1 MGRPATYNND
11 RERRVAQDERRKAQ
25 RAKHELEFVGIDGEG
40 IGKGRHHRYVLL
52 ACGNEYVVNEK
63 GLEFHEIADFLWSN
77 FCRRDS
83 SIVYSGFYL
92 GYDFT
97 QWLKKLPEARAW
109 YLFTDAGIAKRNRA
123 RTGNP
128 TPFPVRY
135 EGWEFDLLGMKRF
148 KLRKEGAKSWMY
160 VNDAG
165 PFFQCSYLEAIN
177 PEKWVNPIVTPEE
190 FEMIAEGK
198 KRRESA
204 ILDQDMIDYCLLE
217 VDTLPR
223 ALKPLNEGLVSMG
236 VRLKRNQW
244 FGPGQAAQAWM
255 NTQDVPTVQ
264 EQMANPIL
272 VQMQRIAREA
282 YFGGWFEIM
291 AHGIVPGTS
300 YEYDINSAYPYIAAH
315 LPCLL
320 HGTWEHSDNASA
332 FLSRGSHKYALVR
345 ASVVGTN
352 NRIGAMLHR
361 LPDGNI
367 LRPQATEGWYWWH
380 EIQASRECGLIDE
393 INIQEA
399 WEYTP
404 CDCPPP
410 FRELANLYLD
420 RLAIGKNTAQGK
432 SGKLVYNSAYGKLAQ
447 SIGHPKYS
455 NAIYASL
462 ITAGCRTQI
471 VNAIA
476 SHPMGTD
483 ACLMVATDAVF
494 FRSCHPTLLVSDR
507 LGEWEETKRENLT
520 LFKPGVYWDDKT
532 RISIAN
538 DKPAVFKSR
547 GVSAKAF
554 SATIDSIDKQFS
566 NWSTDSY
573 PVTRDPQAFR
583 EGWYPKVEFN
593 AGFTMITC
601 RQALA
606 RGKWFLAGAVG
617 EATVTQDSW
626 PGIKRLP
633 GEVIDN
639 VFYSRP
645 WPDLGEP
652 SMPYQKNFGI
662 DPEEWLTEDGG
673 GAMLIAEALK
683 G

>member
-1 MGRPATYNND
+1 LGRPAKYNSD
-11 RERRVAQDERRKAQ
+11 RERRVAQNERRKAE

-40 IGKGRHHRYVLL
+40 IGKGRFHRYVLL
-52 ACGNEYVVNEK
+52 ACGDEYVVNEK

-77 FCRRDS
+77 FCRRDPG
-83 SIVYSGFYL
+83 IVYCGFYL
-92 GYDFT
+92 SYDFT
-97 QWLKKLPEARAW
+97 QWCKKLPESRAW
-109 YLFTDAGIAKRNRA
+109 YLFTDAGIAKRRRA
-123 RTGNP
+123 REGNP

-135 EGWEFDLLGMKRF
+135 EEWEFDLLGMKRF

-160 VNDAG
+160 INDVG
-165 PFFQCSYLEAIN
+165 PFFQTSFLEAIN
-177 PEKWVNPIVTPEE
+177 PEKWTVPTVSPEE
-190 FEMIAEGK
+190 FKKIEEGK

-204 ILDQDMIDYCLLE
+204 ILDQEMIDYCLLE

-223 ALKPLNEGLVSMG
+223 VLKPLNEGFVSMG
-236 VRLKRNQW
+236 VQLKRNQW

-255 NTQDVPTVQ
+255 NTQNIPTVQ
-264 EQMANPIL
+264 DQLENPVLIE
-272 VQMQRIAREA
+272 MQRIARKA

-300 YEYDINSAYPYIAAH
+300 YEYDINSAYPYIAAQ
-315 LPCLL
+315 LPCLM
-320 HGTWEHSDNASA
+320 HGTWKHSDNASA
-332 FLSRGSHKYALVR
+332 FFSGGSHSYALVR
-345 ASVVGTN
+345 ASVIGSS

-367 LRPQATEGWYWWH
+367 LRPNATEGWYWWH
-380 EIQASRECGLIDE
+380 ELEASKKCGLIDE
-393 INIQEA
+393 INVQEA

-404 CDCPPP
+404 CDCTPP
-410 FRELANLYLD
+410 FAKLVNLYLD
-420 RLAIGKNTAQGK
+420 RLTVGKNTAQGK

-447 SIGHPKYS
+447 SIGSPKYA

-471 VNAIA
+471 LNAIS
-476 SHPMGTD
+476 SHPMG
-483 ACLMVATDAVF
+483 AAAVLMVATDAVF
-494 FRSCHPTLLVSDR
+494 FRSHHPTLLVSDR
-507 LGEWEETKRENLT
+507 IGEWEETKRENLT
-520 LFKPGVYWDDKT
+520 LFKPGVYWDDKA
-532 RISIAN
+532 RRAIASG
-538 DKPAVFKSR
+538 KPAVFKAR

-554 SATIDSIDKQFS
+554 SQTIAKIDQAFHWDTS
-566 NWSTDSY
+566 QY
-573 PVTRDPQAFR
+573 PVTRDPQSFR
-583 EGWYPKVEFN
+583 EGWFPRVDFN
-593 AGFTMITC
+593 AGFTMLTC
-601 RQALA
+601 KQALA